1 MGLAADRCCDR
12 SSDSSFHGRPYGGD
26 ERVTFALAVIFFALL
41 MLYCGI
47 GGHSLRH
54 ALVGK
59 SVSGAQGSIAG
70 AS

>member
-1 MGLAADRCCDR
+1 MGLAADRRCDR
-12 SSDSSFHGRPYGGD
+12 SRDPSFHGRSDGRD
-26 ERVTFALAVIFFALL
+26 VVTFALAVIFFALL

-59 SVSGAQGSIAG
+59 SVSGAAGSFAG
-70 AS
+70 ASA